1 MNKEIDL
8 NRNLYKNLNSIYKE
22 TFNEENLKE
31 IKESFENL
39 FNIYFAAKK
48 WKEIFELV
56 DQVNFLIKSKPI
68 INFGQDD
75 LMYIIGNS
83 FYSIDSQ
90 LVAYEF
96 FKKG

>member
-8 NRNLYKNLNSIYKE
+8 NRNLLYKNFHKE
-22 TFNEENLKE
+22 TFNQENLKE

-39 FNIYFAAKK
+39 FTIYFATNK
-48 WKEIFELV
+48 WKEIFELI
-56 DQVNFLIKSKPI
+56 DQVDFLIKSKPI

-75 LMYIIGNS
+75 LMYMIGNS

-96 FKKG
+96 LKKGFN